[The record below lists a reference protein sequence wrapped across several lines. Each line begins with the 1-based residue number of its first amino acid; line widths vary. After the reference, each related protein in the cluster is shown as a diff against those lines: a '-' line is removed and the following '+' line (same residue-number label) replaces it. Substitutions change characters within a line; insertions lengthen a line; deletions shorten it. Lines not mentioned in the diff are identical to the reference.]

1 VIAMERDQQADDPN
15 VANTTTIRVLKN
27 RYAGE
32 TGIACHLFFNKETG
46 RLHEVENLGDSDTQS
61 ASSNGGHDL

>member
-1 VIAMERDQQADDPN
+1 MERDQQASDPV

-32 TGIACHLFFNKETG
+32 TGIATYL
-46 RLHEVENLGDSDTQS
+46 LYDSDTGRMQEI
-61 ASSNGGHDL
+61 NDPNQEDVDTVDIEEYL